1 MIDMAIELYPINR
14 SITGQGVRDTLD
26 LMKKK
31 NSFKKIFK
39 SGDKVFDWEI
49 PKEWNIKD
57 AYILDL
63 IKNKKYADFLK

>member
-31 NSFKKIFK
+31 IPLKKNSLNLEIKYLTGRYLRSGILKMHIF
-39 SGDKVFDWEI
+39 
-49 PKEWNIKD
+49 
-57 AYILDL
+57 
-63 IKNKKYADFLK
+63 